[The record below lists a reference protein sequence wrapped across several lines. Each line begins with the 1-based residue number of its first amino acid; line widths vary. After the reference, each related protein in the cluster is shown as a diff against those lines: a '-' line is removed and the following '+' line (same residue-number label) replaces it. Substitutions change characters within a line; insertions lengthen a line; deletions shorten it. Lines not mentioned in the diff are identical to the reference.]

1 MAVKFSQFVVET
13 NKANVNYLVG
23 WDGVENVQ
31 ITPSDLL
38 SGFNIGSTND
48 VAYFASSNS
57 VIGDATT
64 PFVYQ
69 PTGGGGQP
77 AGRLGLGTSSPNF
90 KMDISGGDLRFENND
105 GIRFGGTGSNNT
117 NWRIFTTGTTTGNLS
132 IGNSAS
138 TPYLTISRGSST
150 TGFVGIGTSS
160 PGALLQVDGTFI
172 SSGLSQLGSG
182 GANVLL
188 TSSSAGNVGIGT
200 SSPSE
205 KLSLPDNA
213 KIGLGNS
220 ADLQIYHDGS
230 NSYIQDSGTGDLR
243 VRTNRFVLNN
253 ANDTEN
259 LIRAEQNSS
268 VELFHDNSKK
278 LETTSSGVQV
288 IGSTTILGTNTF
300 LIESNSTAATF
311 NLNSSSRGFDFINNN
326 ATLLSLASNGDATF
340 AGYVT
345 TDDLRINTTSQLFSA
360 VATFNGDTYT
370 TGGYKLGTS
379 TTYVGKIHNNSGKF
393 TIEADGD
400 RDILIGSSNNTNV
413 ISIDTSALSTTFAGN
428 LTVIGSTTMA
438 GLNPSSVTTPL
449 IRLQG
454 DLNVLNKAQ
463 TSYLTLAD
471 RDTSGSEV
479 VYNLSNLGTAT
490 FAGNVQVGTSFSSQK
505 NIYFGDSN
513 FSIRTENNYTASNLD
528 NLRFAVADN
537 SDAGFRFT
545 NVNDDELL
553 YIKSA
558 NGNIGI
564 GTTSPEDILD
574 IVGRLRIS
582 DNKTADTNKTN
593 RIRGEHYDIAEEPT
607 TILFTNNFETTNS
620 LFIGGGSSIENA
632 STEIKFFTA
641 SNNTT
646 TSGTERMRITSAG
659 HVGIGTT
666 SPNGVLDVLSTD
678 AQRFVRF
685 RAPNGEERFEFHI
698 GSTGNGAR
706 LSMFDHDGTTEG
718 VRLSASGNSYLNNNS
733 KLGIG
738 TTSPGVPLDVVGLIR
753 TTTSF
758 VGNAC
763 IVNSLTSAT
772 SGDSIHFKNNSGVI
786 HVTLTDSGNLGIGT
800 TGPAS
805 KLEVDGGDIEVDDSG
820 SGLILR
826 SPDGTRYRVTV
837 ANGGTLS
844 VSAV

>member
-1 MAVKFSQFVVET
+1 VVET

-393 TIEADGD
+393 TIETDGD

-479 VYNLSNLGTAT
+479 VYN
-490 FAGNVQVGTSFSSQK
+490 
-505 NIYFGDSN
+505 
-513 FSIRTENNYTASNLD
+513 
-528 NLRFAVADN
+528 
-537 SDAGFRFT
+537 
-545 NVNDDELL
+545 
-553 YIKSA
+553 
-558 NGNIGI
+558 
-564 GTTSPEDILD
+564 
-574 IVGRLRIS
+574 
-582 DNKTADTNKTN
+582 
-593 RIRGEHYDIAEEPT
+593 
-607 TILFTNNFETTNS
+607 
-620 LFIGGGSSIENA
+620 
-632 STEIKFFTA
+632 
-641 SNNTT
+641 
-646 TSGTERMRITSAG
+646 
-659 HVGIGTT
+659 
-666 SPNGVLDVLSTD
+666 
-678 AQRFVRF
+678 
-685 RAPNGEERFEFHI
+685 
-698 GSTGNGAR
+698 
-706 LSMFDHDGTTEG
+706 
-718 VRLSASGNSYLNNNS
+718 
-733 KLGIG
+733 
-738 TTSPGVPLDVVGLIR
+738 
-753 TTTSF
+753 
-758 VGNAC
+758 
-763 IVNSLTSAT
+763 
-772 SGDSIHFKNNSGVI
+772 
-786 HVTLTDSGNLGIGT
+786 
-800 TGPAS
+800 
-805 KLEVDGGDIEVDDSG
+805 
-820 SGLILR
+820 
-826 SPDGTRYRVTV
+826 
-837 ANGGTLS
+837 
-844 VSAV
+844 